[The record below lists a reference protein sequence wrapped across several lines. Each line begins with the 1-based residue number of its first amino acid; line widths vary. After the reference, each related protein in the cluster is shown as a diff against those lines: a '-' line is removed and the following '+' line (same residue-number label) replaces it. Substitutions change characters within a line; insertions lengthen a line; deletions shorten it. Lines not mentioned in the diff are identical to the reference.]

1 MAEKKGKKKQSAAYR
16 KEADTDFRKGADN
29 AFTGGNAAY
38 QPRDA
43 NAAKTVQT
51 EGGRKQAE
59 KGMHTQQQTFRQK
72 AQKLE
77 KQQTRENDTFTG
89 NKGTNSQ
96 SRDAKQ
102 RVTNRTSKA
111 HAKKQMY
118 QSTSGQKVQKSG
130 QEEKTDFEKENN
142 SFTGQGSFSQSEET
156 EKRQPDTDDYHRRD
170 TYRQSQKKGKY
181 HKKWVRKE
189 YRGSRDTKE
198 NTFAEEV
205 FTENMGNSFI

>member
-1 MAEKKGKKKQSAAYR
+1 MAEKKGKKKQSATYC
-16 KEADTDFRKGADN
+16 KEADTDFHKGADN

-43 NAAKTVQT
+43 NAARTAQT
-51 EGGRKQAE
+51 EGRKKQTE
-59 KGMHTQQQTFRQK
+59 KSMHTQQQTSGQK
-72 AQKLE
+72 VQKSE

-96 SRDAKQ
+96 SQDAGQ

-118 QSTSGQKVQKSG
+118 QSTSGQKVQKFG
-130 QEEKTDFEKENN
+130 EKPKQEVKTDFAKENN
-142 SFTGQGSFSQSEET
+142 SFTGQESFSQPEET
-156 EKRQPDTDDYHRRD
+156 EKRQPDMDDYHSRD

-181 HKKWVRKE
+181 HKKRVQKE
-189 YRGSRDTKE
+189 YRG
-198 NTFAEEV
+198 
-205 FTENMGNSFI
+205 